1 MKKII
6 LLFLFL
12 GLLTSCNNTQTENK
26 TNIEENDS
34 VVSINYLSS
43 DFVDKQKFID
53 DESIIFSKEELES
66 DQKIYEVN
74 YEITDKRSIE
84 SKLKHILID
93 KEGNEVYSRSYSKP
107 VDYSDNT
114 NTNSAY
120 FLVDKEFSPEK
131 FKINYKSGKIKKDFE
146 FDLNK

>member
-1 MKKII
+1 MKKIMF
-6 LLFLFL
+6 LFLSL

-26 TNIEENDS
+26 TNIEDNNS

-53 DESIIFSKEELES
+53 GDSIIFSKEELES
-66 DQKIYEVN
+66 DNKIYEVN
-74 YEITDKRSIE
+74 YEITDKRKID

>member
-1 MKKII
+1 MKRII
-6 LLFLFL
+6 LLFLSL

-26 TNIEENDS
+26 TNIEDNNS